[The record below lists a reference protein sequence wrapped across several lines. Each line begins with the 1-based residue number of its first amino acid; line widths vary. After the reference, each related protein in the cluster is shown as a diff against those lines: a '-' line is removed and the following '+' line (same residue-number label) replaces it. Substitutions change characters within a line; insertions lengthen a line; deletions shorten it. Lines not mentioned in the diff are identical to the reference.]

1 MAERQRGTGRIARS
15 TKLGGVAAG
24 AAARAIGTKAANRV
38 RSRSEDEAD
47 EAMARQAL
55 ETADRLV
62 TVLSTMKGA
71 AMKLGQTF
79 SVIDLG
85 LVPPEHREAFQAKL
99 AKLQA
104 SAEPHPFKEIR
115 KVVEQDLG
123 EKLSAN
129 FDDFS
134 EEPIAAASIGQV
146 HRATTV
152 DGRDVAVKVQYPGIK
167 DAVRAD
173 MQNLGIGLK
182 LLSRIS
188 PGLDTKEILQE
199 IRERIGEELDYEHE
213 ATNHRAMARA
223 YRGHPFVVVP
233 DVITDLCRE
242 RVIVTEYVDGRRFEE
257 ILRLPQDERSRFGE
271 ILGRFYVNGPLRH
284 RLLNGDPHPGNS
296 LFLADGR
303 VAFIDFGFFKHM
315 TAEEA
320 EVQRQTLQAV
330 HEHDDDVLF
339 ELMRAQGVVTGRR
352 DGELEQLRS
361 IYDALCG
368 WLFVDEE
375 YEITPRIVTKAIVE
389 QGKMSR
395 SDVKLPADQI
405 VAARAYV
412 LVLAILGQ
420 LRAKNNWSRVAR
432 EVIYGDPPVTELGR
446 AEAEWLGN
454 GRPALAPA

>member
-24 AAARAIGTKAANRV
+24 AAARALGTKAANVV
-38 RSRSEDEAD
+38 RSDEAAE

-85 LVPPEHREAFQAKL
+85 LVPRGQRDAFQAKL

-123 EKLSAN
+123 EKLSEN
-129 FDDFS
+129 FSDFS

-146 HRATTV
+146 HRATTAG
-152 DGRDVAVKVQYPGIK
+152 GRDVAVKVQYPGIK

-173 MQNLGIGLK
+173 LQNLGIALK
-182 LLSRIS
+182 LLARIS
-188 PGLDTKEILQE
+188 PGLDTKEIARE
-199 IRERIGEELDYEHE
+199 VRERISEELDYEHE

-242 RVIVTEYVDGRRFEE
+242 RVIVTEFVEGRRFEE
-257 ILRLPQDERSRFGE
+257 ILGLPQQERSRLGE
-271 ILGRFYVNGPLRH
+271 ILGRFYVTGPMRH

-296 LFLADGR
+296 LFLNDGR
-303 VAFIDFGFFKHM
+303 VAFLDFGFFKRM
-315 TAEEA
+315 SAEEA
-320 EVQRQTLQAV
+320 EIQRQTLQAV
-330 HEHDDDVLF
+330 HEHDDELLF
-339 ELMRAQGVVTGRR
+339 ELMRSQGVVTGRR
-352 DGELEQLRS
+352 EGELEQLRS

-389 QGKMSR
+389 QGKMNR

-420 LRAKNNWSRVAR
+420 LRATNNWSRIAR
-432 EVIYGDPPVTELGR
+432 EAIYGDPPQTELGR
-446 AEAEWLGN
+446 AEAEWLGSA
-454 GRPALAPA
+454 GRTLTPA